1 MLNRVFLIGRL
12 TADPQLRYTP
22 SGTSVATFSVAVDM
36 NYTTQAGEVRKVT
49 DFIDVVVWRK
59 QAVNCA
65 TYLKKGRLVFVEGR
79 LSIRSFETQDG
90 QKRRK
95 AEVVARTV
103 RFLERA
109 PAAPAEGVELPE
121 PSEFPE
127 EDFSPDDFSSE
138 IPIG

>member
-12 TADPQLRYTP
+12 TADPILRYTG
-22 SGTSVATFSVAVDM
+22 SGISVATFTVAVDH
-36 NYTTQAGEVRKVT
+36 NFQTDSGESKRLT

-59 QAVNCA
+59 QAVNVA

-90 QKRRK
+90 QKRKK
-95 AEVVARTV
+95 AEVVARSV
-103 RFLERA
+103 KFLERQTTPSDSFA
-109 PAAPAEGVELPE
+109 SPELPE
-121 PSEFPE
+121 SGEEEFPP
-127 EDFSPDDFSSE
+127 EDFSND